1 MIETEDGSH
10 TLKDDELDETYHSV
24 HGAIQES
31 NHVFIKNGLRYYIEK
46 TKPKSI
52 RILEVGFGTGL
63 NALITCLDSAS
74 KHLDIKYDAVEAF
87 PLSSELTDKL
97 NYPDCLKMP
106 EAQEI
111 LSKMHEAPWN
121 EIMSVNKYFTLYKIN
136 QTIQSLVLEGECYDI
151 VYFDA
156 FAPSKQP
163 EIWNFKILSPV
174 IRAIKREG
182 ILVTYCARGQFKR
195 DLKTLDMDVKSLPG
209 PPGKLE
215 MVQATRHI
223 FK

>member
-1 MIETEDGSH
+1 MLHLIETEDGSH

-31 NHVFIKNGLRYYIEK
+31 NHIFIKNGIDCYIEK
-46 TKPKSI
+46 LKPKSI

-63 NALITCLDSAS
+63 NALLTCLDPKSR
-74 KHLDIKYDAVEAF
+74 HLPIKYDAVEAF
-87 PLSSELTDKL
+87 PLSPELTDQL
-97 NYPDCLKMP
+97 NYPDCLKMS
-106 EAQEI
+106 EAREM
-111 LSKMHEAPWN
+111 LSEMHKAPWN
-121 EIMSVNKYFTLYKIN
+121 EIMSLNKYFTLHKIN
-136 QTIQSLVLEGECYDI
+136 RTIQSMVLEEDCYDI

-163 EIWNFKILSPV
+163 EIWEFKILSPV
-174 IRAIKREG
+174 IRAIKWEG
-182 ILVTYCARGQFKR
+182 ILVTYCARGQFK
-195 DLKTLDMDVKSLPG
+195 TLGMEVKSLPG